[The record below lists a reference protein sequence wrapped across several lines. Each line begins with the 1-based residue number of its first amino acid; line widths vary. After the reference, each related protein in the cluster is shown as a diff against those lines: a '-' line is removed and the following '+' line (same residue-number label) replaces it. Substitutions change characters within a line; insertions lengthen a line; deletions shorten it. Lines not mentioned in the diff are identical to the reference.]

1 MRGCKSSQVRVH
13 GRVVRNDNRFRAG
26 GQDGTIAKAGLSWT
40 PKCYSLSAK
49 KLHKIKL
56 CHNDFSSTQAPIAL
70 FNIFFFQRF
79 FLFVFFVCNFLFLKT
94 NYLHNSGTIRCS
106 FYCFFFFSLMSF
118 DTAAL
123 KNESFTVQLELVA
136 AISLPGKQ
144 KREVQENSFLQ
155 VGSKMIDGVEH
166 PKAAMLYVTR
176 WWSLD
181 QS

>member
-13 GRVVRNDNRFRAG
+13 GRVVCNDNRFRAG
-26 GQDGTIAKAGLSWT
+26 GQDGTIAKAGWSWT

-70 FNIFFFQRF
+70 FNVVFFF
-79 FLFVFFVCNFLFLKT
+79 FLANTFVSNFLFLKT
-94 NYLHNSGTIRCS
+94 NYRHNSGTIRCS
-106 FYCFFFFSLMSF
+106 FYCCFFFSLLSF
-118 DTAAL
+118 DTTAF
-123 KNESFTVQLELVA
+123 KNESFKVQRELVA
-136 AISLPGKQ
+136 ALSLPGKQ
-144 KREVQENSFLQ
+144 KRKVQENSFLQ

-166 PKAAMLYVTR
+166 PKAAILYVTR
-176 WWSLD
+176 WWTLD